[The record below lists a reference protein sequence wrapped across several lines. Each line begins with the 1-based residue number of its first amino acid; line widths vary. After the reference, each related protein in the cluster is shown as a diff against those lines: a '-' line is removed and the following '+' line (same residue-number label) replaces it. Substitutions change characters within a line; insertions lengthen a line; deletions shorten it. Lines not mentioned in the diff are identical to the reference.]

1 LNRMLVSLIALIG
14 GGLLA
19 IMIALNGQLL
29 AYVSPIYASWIAHGT
44 GALAA
49 LLIVQWVRWRRV
61 SAGVITADLGSAPYW
76 SYLGG
81 VPGAF
86 VVVLAVIT
94 VNSVL
99 GFTGTLVLSI
109 TGQILFS
116 LIADQWGWFG
126 MAKRLLTRRRLISS
140 LLIFSGSLLIVT
152 AKGNL

>member
-1 LNRMLVSLIALIG
+1 MLVSFIALVG

-44 GALAA
+44 GAFAA
-49 LLIVQWVRWRRV
+49 LLIVQWVRWRNV
-61 SAGVITADLGSAPYW
+61 SSSRTKAEMAKAPWW

-116 LIADQWGWFG
+116 LLADQWGWFG

-140 LLIFSGSLLIVT
+140 ILIFSGSLLIVT